1 MSKDKFILLLDSS
14 TDYCSVA
21 LASEE
26 RGVVAEREENDR
38 TKQSAR
44 LAVMANEVLAE
55 IPEGA
60 ELSAVC
66 LAEGPGSY
74 TGLRIAAGYAKGL
87 AWSRNIPLLAL
98 PTTLL
103 IALSYKATEAPSTD
117 ALLMPM
123 IDARRMEVYSALY
136 TVNNEAETDIATLI
150 LTEEE
155 TQKSLQEIVGDRELV
170 YFGSGAEKAQTLMG
184 SLLPRSRFVPNIYPK
199 AKDMA
204 EAAFS
209 LLEEGQRLDVAYWEP
224 FYLKEYEAKK
234 TLNKVLR
241 NIYK

>member
-1 MSKDKFILLLDSS
+1 MSKERYILLLDSS

-21 LASEE
+21 LASDQ
-26 RGVVAEREENDR
+26 RGIIAEREETDR
-38 TKQSAR
+38 SKQSER
-44 LAVMANEVLAE
+44 LAAMADEVLQSA
-55 IPEGA
+55 PEG
-60 ELSAVC
+60 ESLSAVC

-87 AWSRNIPLLAL
+87 AWSRSIPLLSL

-103 IALSYKATEAPSTD
+103 ITLSYMAVEQAPTS
-117 ALLMPM
+117 AVLMPM

-136 TVNNEAETDIATLI
+136 DPQGHSETEISALI

-155 TQKSLQEIVGDRELV
+155 TQSSLKELARDRELI
-170 YFGSGAEKAQTLMG
+170 YFGSGAEKAQNIMG
-184 SLLPRSRFVPNIYPK
+184 SLLPHSRFVDNIFPK

-204 EAAFS
+204 KVAYK
-209 LLEEGQRLDVAYWEP
+209 LLDEGKSEDVAYWEP

-234 TLNKVLR
+234 TLNKVLS
-241 NIYK
+241 NI